1 MEILG
6 VSLGMED
13 GSVEILGF
21 SEGDVLILGDSLGH
35 SVDSDG
41 ADDTLG

>member
-21 SEGDVLILGDSLGH
+21 SEGDVEILGDSLGY
-35 SVDSDG
+35 SVVSDG
-41 ADDTLG
+41 AKDTLG